1 MITAMTLPHQPVTLS
16 PGQIAGLHEKLASLR
31 HDVNNNLSL
40 ISAAAEL
47 IRRNPE
53 SAGRLSHTLVEQPQ
67 KISETI
73 AQFSR
78 DLETALGITRP

>member
-1 MITAMTLPHQPVTLS
+1 MALPNEPVTLS
-16 PGQIAGLHEKLASLR
+16 IAQIAGLNQKLADLR

-53 SAGRLSHTLVEQPQ
+53 SAGRLSHALVEQPQ

-78 DLETALGITRP
+78 DLDAALGITRS

>member
-1 MITAMTLPHQPVTLS
+1 MTLPHKPVTLS
-16 PGQIAGLHEKLASLR
+16 LEQIAGLNQKLADLR

-40 ISAAAEL
+40 IAAAAEL

-53 SAGRLSHTLVEQPQ
+53 SAGRLSNTLVEQPQ
-67 KISETI
+67 KISGTI